1 MVGGSQTVGGA
12 EGLRD
17 AARCPQ
23 LGRLPDGKR
32 RGALEERGVYVLP
45 APGLLAGDVGGED
58 AEGAEQPRREVAD
71 GYAALGGSSVRLAG
85 NAHHPGHSLRDQ
97 VVAGTHGVRTGLP
110 EAGDAGVDNARVYLP
125 KCFVVHAEL
134 LRNLGTIVL
143 DDHVRLAGEAVE
155 DLTRLVLLEIE
166 RHALL
171 VAVYGDEGGGVLA
184 LLHPEAHGP
193 PALLPGLRG
202 LNLGDHSSHV
212 RENLAAERTGHHLRE
227 VQNLQLLKWQ
237 HRDSN
242 PPSSGGLC
250 VRLRISTAPSRVPFS
265 GSAALEVHWAG
276 ICRRTPVHQ
285 HTSLRDC

>member
-1 MVGGSQTVGGA
+1 MG
-12 EGLRD
+12 
-17 AARCPQ
+17 
-23 LGRLPDGKR
+23 
-32 RGALEERGVYVLP
+32 
-45 APGLLAGDVGGED
+45 
-58 AEGAEQPRREVAD
+58 
-71 GYAALGGSSVRLAG
+71 AALGGSSVRLAG

-97 VVAGTHGVRTGLP
+97 VVAGPHGVRTGLP

-202 LNLGDHSSHV
+202 STLVTTAPMSARTWQQNGPAITCV
-212 RENLAAERTGHHLRE
+212 RSRTF
-227 VQNLQLLKWQ
+227 
-237 HRDSN
+237 SF
-242 PPSSGGLC
+242 SSGNIVTRTLHLAVAYAFDCGSPLLPRAGTPPAHGAYAAYQII
-250 VRLRISTAPSRVPFS
+250 VKEHRGRYPFPKS
-265 GSAALEVHWAG
+265 PAQAALVLHRAG
-276 ICRRTPVHQ
+276 SVGERPS
-285 HTSLRDC
+285 TSTQP